1 MKYIILALL
10 ATYALSATAGM
21 YELKVGE
28 DYDYSLMDEDDRMIG
43 FTWADFKI
51 TKGEKIEKAEIYIS
65 TTKNSLGKWQGAWG
79 SSTTVSKDGYWTMTD
94 DMAKSFTGKTG
105 VISWEIDAAT
115 SKIIQQAY
123 GGELKWGVWWIDCND
138 FTIEK
143 VVVYTDA
150 YEGGATGGGDEE
162 KEIKAVK
169 DKDGVYTAKVGADY
183 VYKELGTDKMLPLNW
198 EWFDIIPKT
207 EVITQ
212 IDVNLSTTAKKLG
225 KWQGAFGSSTG
236 IAPDYWIMT
245 DDMQETLSDTT
256 GTVSWE
262 VDSATNKAMRS
273 AVGGQLKFG
282 VWWIDCNT
290 FTIESVTIH
299 TDAEKKK

>member
-1 MKYIILALL
+1 MKYIVLALL
-10 ATYALSATAGM
+10 ATYAFAATAGM
-21 YELKVGE
+21 YELTVGE

-43 FTWADFKI
+43 FSWADFKI
-51 TKGEKIEKAEIYIS
+51 TRGEKIEKATIYIS
-65 TTKNSLGKWQGAWG
+65 TTKNALGKWQGAWG
-79 SSTTVSKDGYWTMTD
+79 SSTTVAADGYWTMTD
-94 DMAKSFTGKTG
+94 DMAKSFTTNSGSIT
-105 VISWEIDAAT
+105 WEVDAAT
-115 SKIIQQAY
+115 AKIIQQAY

-150 YEGGATGGGDEE
+150 YKGGDDAGDDE

-169 DKDGVYTAKVGADY
+169 EAAGVYTAKVGAEY
-183 VYKELGTDKMLPLNW
+183 VYKSLGTDKMLPLNW

-212 IDVNLSTTAKKLG
+212 IDVNLSTTAAKLG

-245 DDMQETLSDTT
+245 DDMSETLTGTT

-262 VDSATNKAMRS
+262 VDSATNKAIRS
-273 AVGGQLKFG
+273 ATGGQLKFG

-299 TDAEKKK
+299 TDAEK